1 MSLTCVKST
10 TRLLGALAIS
20 ALAGC
25 ASSPRTEQAAS
36 LQETSA
42 VVAPQSAPVP
52 AEAQQSFDEA
62 LSLIGAG
69 QLDQAEQRLQ
79 ALNAAYPQYAGPLLN
94 LGILRVKA
102 KRYADA
108 EAFFKSAL
116 ERDARSTVAYNYLGI
131 VYRNL
136 GRFKDAEA
144 AYQQAL
150 TIDDNYALAH
160 LNLGVLCDLYLQQP
174 ERALAEF
181 QRYLE
186 LSATPEPKVAAWVKE
201 LQRRAGGKPAGG
213 ATPASAETADG
224 AKS

>member
-1 MSLTCVKST
+1 MFPICVNSKPH
-10 TRLLGALAIS
+10 LLGVFALS
-20 ALAGC
+20 VLVGC
-25 ASSPRTEQAAS
+25 ASSPTVEQAAPPPA
-36 LQETSA
+36 SA
-42 VVAPQSAPVP
+42 AVEPQSAPVP
-52 AEAQQSFDEA
+52 AEAQQGFDEA

-69 QLDQAEQRLQ
+69 QFDQAEQRLQ
-79 ALNAAYPQYAGPLLN
+79 ALSSAYPDYVGPWLN

-108 EAFFKSAL
+108 EIFFKSAL

-150 TIDDNYALAH
+150 SIDDNYALAH

-201 LQRRAGGKPAGG
+201 LQRRAGSNKPTNG
-213 ATPASAETADG
+213 AAPASTETAEG